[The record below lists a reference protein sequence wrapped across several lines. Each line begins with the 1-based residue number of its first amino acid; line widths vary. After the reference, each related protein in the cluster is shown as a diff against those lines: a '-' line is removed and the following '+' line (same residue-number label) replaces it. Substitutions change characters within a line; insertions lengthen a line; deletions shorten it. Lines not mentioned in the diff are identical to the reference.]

1 MKINKAMYDFILKNA
16 DKIAYQTP
24 RSNFCELTGKT
35 VWIAN
40 YNPYDCQMTFVKHLR
55 LTEAERASK
64 TAISEALL
72 KN

>member
-1 MKINKAMYDFILKNA
+1 MKINKAFFDWIQKNA

-24 RSNFCELTGKT
+24 RSSFVELAGKT
-35 VWIAN
+35 LWIAD
-40 YNPYDCQMTFVKHLR
+40 YPYDCQMTIVKNLR
-55 LTEAERASK
+55 LAETERASK